1 VKGQK
6 ARTYAIWYAMIRR
19 CRANPLYRDRGI
31 RVCDRWREFQAFL
44 DDMGEVPLH
53 KSIDRI
59 DNNRGY
65 SPENCRWATDTQ
77 QANNR
82 GVWMIF
88 EATLMS
94 PRHEVLVGHK
104 EAKRLVK
111 LGWSPR

>member
-1 VKGQK
+1 
-6 ARTYAIWYAMIRR
+6 MIRR
-19 CRANPLYRDRGI
+19 CRDNPLYRDRGI
-31 RVCDRWREFQAFL
+31 AVCARWSEFNNFL
-44 DDMGEVPLH
+44 ADMGEVPAQ

-65 SPENCRWATDTQ
+65 SPENCRWATHIQ

-82 GVWMIF
+82 GVCMVY

-94 PRHEVLVGHK
+94 PRHEVVVNHR
-104 EAKRLVK
+104 EARRLMK